1 MELKSHPMRDRIVSE
16 MHLRRMPPLT
26 TPCRILQVLRLVEG
40 ADREREYASLLA
52 LAERSGDQ
60 DQVFPR
66 HGRGMIAGG
75 PVWLWERHS
84 EASTY
89 TVISYAA
96 GEPFSLEPHPPV
108 LLDWLETAPGL
119 VIRAVRVV
127 VEADERRAVPAVA
140 ELDPED
146 LISCRKDEARLWS
159 DFKVHDD
166 GWGRLVLAAGGMHPA
181 DLGRLAQRVQELGN
195 YRNLAL
201 LALPMV
207 QERAADLDR
216 LEAALVAVSERLT
229 QDRDDQTL
237 LDEISRLSAEVASLT
252 ATTAFRL
259 GAMAAYSGIVADR
272 LRDLDCVR
280 IEGFQRL
287 DDFIDRRLT
296 PATRTCQAFSGRLD
310 ALATRLERATALLR
324 TRIEMRVQAQ
334 NTALLHSV
342 ERTSARQLKL
352 QHLVEGLSVVAVS
365 YYALG
370 LLGYGLKPL
379 AHSYGVSPEALA
391 ALAAPVTI
399 LLVWYYLRR
408 RVRRLEGDEARG
420 HPPS

>member
-1 MELKSHPMRDRIVSE
+1 MKLSSHPMRQRIVSE

-26 TPCRILQVLRLVEG
+26 TPCRILQVLRLVDD
-40 ADREREYASLLA
+40 ADREREYAAVLDLA
-52 LAERSGDQ
+52 GRSGE
-60 DQVFPR
+60 VFPR
-66 HGRGMIAGG
+66 HGRGTVAGG
-75 PVWLWERHS
+75 GTWLWERHS

-89 TVISYAA
+89 TIISGAA
-96 GEPFSLEPHPPV
+96 GDPFSMTPHPAV
-108 LLDWLETAPGL
+108 LLDWLDTAPGL
-119 VIRAVRVV
+119 VIRAVRIV
-127 VEADERRAVPAVA
+127 VEADEGRAARAVA

-146 LISCRKDEARLWS
+146 LISCRKDSARLWS
-159 DFKVHDD
+159 DFKVHED

-181 DLGRLAQRVQELGN
+181 DLGRLAQRVQEIGN

-207 QERAADLDR
+207 QERTADLDR
-216 LEAALVAVSERLT
+216 LEAALVAVSNRLT
-229 QDRDDQTL
+229 GERDDQTL
-237 LDEISRLSAEVASLT
+237 LDAISRLSAEAAGLT

-259 GAMAAYSGIVADR
+259 GAAAAYSGIVADR

-342 ERTSARQLKL
+342 ERTSARQLQL
-352 QHLVEGLSVVAVS
+352 QQLVENLSVVALS
-365 YYALG
+365 YYALA

-379 AHSYGVSPEALA
+379 AHRYGFSPEALT

-399 LLVWYYLRR
+399 LLVWFYLRR
-408 RVRRLEGDEARG
+408 RIRRIEGEEAGGR
-420 HPPS
+420 PPS